1 MPFKTGVSTIAGPL
15 HRLFKLVLSL
25 SCLGLCVSVLC
36 CATDPVGLDL
46 VTYINQGILN
56 IAQLENRAL
65 ESYAAVTGE
74 NYTSE
79 DRVYW
84 ALKDNVI
91 PNYKLFLD
99 LLREIDPET
108 DEVKIMHGTYVRGAE
123 HLYRGFR
130 TKMLA
135 LEANDRYVM
144 RAANE
149 EIEKG
154 RQETEKW
161 RQQLVYLQEG
171 HGVVLEKTV
180 RPERR
185 IFF

>member
-1 MPFKTGVSTIAGPL
+1 MPFKSGEYKTACRL
-15 HRLFKLVLSL
+15 HRLLKLVLSV
-25 SCLGLCVSVLC
+25 SCIGLCVSTLC
-36 CATDPVGLDL
+36 CAIDPVGLDL

-84 ALKDNVI
+84 ALKDDVI
-91 PNYKLFLD
+91 PNYRLFLD
-99 LLREIDPET
+99 LLREIEPET
-108 DEVKIMHGTYVRGAE
+108 DEVRRVHGTYVRGAE
-123 HLYRGFR
+123 YLYRGFR

-135 LEANDRYVM
+135 LERNDRYVM
-144 RAANE
+144 RAANA
-149 EIEKG
+149 EIERG
-154 RQETEKW
+154 RMETEKW
-161 RQQLVYLQEG
+161 RQELVYLREG
-171 HGVVLEKTV
+171 HGVILEKTV